1 MKKSVIIL
9 SLMTA
14 TLGLNAQTYPFQNP
28 LLSPS
33 ERAEDL
39 VSRLTIEE
47 KATLMMDIS
56 EAVPRFS
63 IKKFNWWSEALH
75 GVANTTGVTVFPE
88 PIGMA
93 ASFNDELLLEVFNS
107 VSDEMRGVY
116 NNIRESG
123 GEDSRFHSL
132 SVWTPNVN
140 IFRDP
145 RWGRGQET
153 YGEDPYLMERMG
165 ISVVR
170 GLQGPDDSKYDKL
183 HACAKHFAVHSG
195 PEWNRHVFNAEN
207 IDPRDLRETYLP
219 AFKALVTEA
228 DVKEVMC
235 AYNRYEDEP
244 CCGSSRL
251 RQQILRD

>member
-1 MKKSVIIL
+1 MKKCVIFL

-28 LLSPS
+28 SLSPS

-93 ASFNDELLLEVFNS
+93 ASFNDELLLEVFNT

-123 GEDSRFHSL
+123 GKS
-132 SVWTPNVN
+132 
-140 IFRDP
+140 
-145 RWGRGQET
+145 
-153 YGEDPYLMERMG
+153 
-165 ISVVR
+165 
-170 GLQGPDDSKYDKL
+170 
-183 HACAKHFAVHSG
+183 C
-195 PEWNRHVFNAEN
+195 
-207 IDPRDLRETYLP
+207 
-219 AFKALVTEA
+219 
-228 DVKEVMC
+228 
-235 AYNRYEDEP
+235 
-244 CCGSSRL
+244 
-251 RQQILRD
+251 